1 MTLTTDYLGLNMEIK
16 KLQLLSAVFAAA
28 LLVGCASTS
37 TDDSV
42 AQQAEADKA
51 AAMASEQAAA
61 QAATEQAA
69 AAAAAAAAANLRT
82 VFYFDFDQA
91 TLSADTRAAL
101 DAQVAV
107 LKASN
112 AKVRLEGHADERG
125 TREYNMA
132 LGERRGNAIANYL
145 IINGVARYRVET
157 VSYGEEQPISTGS
170 VESSWSK
177 NRRVE
182 LK

>member
-1 MTLTTDYLGLNMEIK
+1 MEINK
-16 KLQLLSAVFAAA
+16 TQLLGAILASV
-28 LLVGCASTS
+28 LLVGCAG
-37 TDDSV
+37 TDTVED
-42 AQQAEADKA
+42 AADADRIA
-51 AAMASEQAAA
+51 AEQAADA
-61 QAATEQAA
+61 EAA
-69 AAAAAAAAANLRT
+69 ARSAAAEAEAEAARLAAEEAAANLQT

-101 DAQVAV
+101 DSQIAV
-107 LKASN
+107 LKSN
-112 AKVRLEGHADERG
+112 SNKVRLEGHADERG

-132 LGERRGNAIANYL
+132 LGERRANAIANYL

-157 VSYGEEQPISTGS
+157 VSYGEERPVSTGS
-170 VESSWSK
+170 SESSYSE